1 MSELDGEARERL
13 IVWLRR
19 RMDEFGITLERLAQ
33 AIAEAEMQ
41 PTYRD
46 AFGNM
51 WDGKGEMPEWLQRA
65 IHAGQDIEHFR
76 C

>member
-1 MSELDGEARERL
+1 MSEFDEEARERL

-19 RMDEFGITLERLAQ
+19 RMDEFNITPEKLAL
-33 AIAEAEMQ
+33 AIAEAETQ
-41 PTYRD
+41 PAYRD
-46 AFGNM
+46 AFGNT
-51 WDGKGEMPEWLQRA
+51 WNGAGEMPEWLQRA